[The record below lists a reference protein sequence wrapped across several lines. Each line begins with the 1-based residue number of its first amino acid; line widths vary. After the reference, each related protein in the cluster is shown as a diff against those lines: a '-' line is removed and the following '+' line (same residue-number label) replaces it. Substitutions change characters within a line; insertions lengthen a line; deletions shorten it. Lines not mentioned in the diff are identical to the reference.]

1 MKRNMGTSKSGEV
14 LFSAGESVVACVRVC
29 VVACVYVGVQVGV
42 RVHAC
47 GMCASGC
54 DVGVERCG
62 VGGWPHGWR
71 PQAGAVRGRRWRR
84 VG

>member
-1 MKRNMGTSKSGEV
+1 MGGTEADEV
-14 LFSAGESVVACVRVC
+14 EYVCGCVGLR
-29 VVACVYVGVQVGV
+29 VGVQVGV

-54 DVGVERCG
+54 DVGVVLCG
-62 VGGWPHGWR
+62 VGGWPHGWGS
-71 PQAGAVRGRRWRR
+71 QAGAVRSGRWRR